1 MVCTECD
8 AYIDEKTKEAHNRNK
23 NTLFGAI
30 GVASGAGFAAL
41 LSGILTTLQ
50 LLDVTPIL
58 PGLPGSIGPAGAAG
72 PAGTAGATGDK
83 GPKGD
88 YGDAGT
94 NGQDGEDKTNH
105 ITNISID
112 GHTLTVTYA
121 NEVKTYFVPAMSR
134 RFQQAVAEEYLDGR
148 HSLNF
153 VGVRPSTVF

>member
-8 AYIDEKTKEAHNRNK
+8 AYIDEKTKEAHDRNK

-30 GVASGAGFAAL
+30 GVASGAGLAAL

-50 LLDVTPIL
+50 LLDIMPIL
-58 PGLPGSIGPAGAAG
+58 PGPRGADGLPGIDGTDGTDGQDGKNGTNGA
-72 PAGTAGATGDK
+72 
-83 GPKGD
+83 
-88 YGDAGT
+88 
-94 NGQDGEDKTNH
+94 NGQDGQNGADNTNDVQN
-105 ITNISID
+105 ITIN

-148 HSLNF
+148 HTLRY